1 MSQNVP
7 TPQIYGTL
15 LELARELKDFADTS
29 GLKAAF
35 DVEGNAYI
43 EGNGFIEQLQKENLV
58 RNNELR
64 AEIRGIIAKHCP
76 RVQPSY
82 EQ

>member
-35 DVEGNAYI
+35 DIEGNAYI
-43 EGNGFIEQLQKENLV
+43 EGNGFVEQLQKENLV

-64 AEIRGIIAKHCP
+64 AVNTRHYCQALPKSATEL
-76 RVQPSY
+76 
-82 EQ
+82 